1 MTRLLNLYR
10 SCPTAANRAR
20 LQTYL
25 NKHMMAVCMATKEEV
40 AFLRA
45 NQFTGV

>member
-1 MTRLLNLYR
+1 MTRLIVTYR
-10 SCPTAANRAR
+10 KLPSPTNRAK

-25 NKHMMAVCMATKEEV
+25 NRHMMAVCMASPEEV

-45 NQFTGV
+45 HQFTV

>member
-1 MTRLLNLYR
+1 MSKLINAYR
-10 SCPTAANRAR
+10 KLPSPTNRAK

-25 NKHMMAVCMATKEEV
+25 NKHMMAVCMASIEEV

-45 NQFTGV
+45 NEFSI